1 MSAWTD
7 AAFAVLLGGALGA
20 GLWTMLALVPRWGAL
35 PLERRVAPYIRDVTD
50 PDGTTVHAASP
61 ADPGSAL
68 TGVVRAIGRG
78 AQDRVATLL
87 GASETIAHRLECAGL
102 APDVAAYR
110 GRQLGWALAGAAAG
124 GALVVA
130 LAVAGR
136 FAGPTVLLPI
146 LGAAAGAL
154 GCDAALTMRA
164 RARSAR
170 MSDELPT
177 VLDFL
182 ALCLAAGEGILDSI
196 RRVSDVGS
204 GELAVE
210 LRRVV
215 VDTGTGAPLATALT
229 GLARRVDVPALGR
242 AVDHLVAAIE
252 RGAPLAQALQ
262 DQAADAREE
271 AKRGLI
277 EQAGKREIG
286 MLVVLV
292 FAILPLSVVFA
303 ILPGITMLRVGM

>member
-1 MSAWTD
+1 M
-7 AAFAVLLGGALGA
+7 GG
-20 GLWTMLALVPRWGAL
+20 
-35 PLERRVAPYIRDVTD
+35 
-50 PDGTTVHAASP
+50 
-61 ADPGSAL
+61 
-68 TGVVRAIGRG
+68 
-78 AQDRVATLL
+78 
-87 GASETIAHRLECAGL
+87 
-102 APDVAAYR
+102 
-110 GRQLGWALAGAAAG
+110 AAG
-124 GALVVA
+124 GAVVVS

-136 FAGPTVLLPI
+136 FAGPTVLLPV

-164 RARSAR
+164 KARSAR
-170 MSDELPT
+170 IAEELPT

-196 RRVSDVGS
+196 RRVADVGN

-215 VDTGTGAPLATALT
+215 VDTGTGAPLATALND
-229 GLARRVDVPALGR
+229 LARRVEVPALGR

-262 DQAADAREE
+262 DQASDAREE

-277 EQAGKREIG
+277 EQAGRREIG